1 MRRPD
6 VKRWTAAAAG
16 VLLAAGTAGCGIRA
30 TSVPVDAGA
39 APSRVSCAVPQ
50 AAPATRSPGTL
61 TADVYLVCSQRV
73 SPVRRTVRDLGG
85 DRLGTAR
92 ILLAELQRKPE
103 QAEEKGGFASEVP
116 GGLTVGGP
124 APGDPPESL
133 RLSQEPEDLPSYA
146 VGQLVCTFAG
156 TAAGA
161 ADRSVVL
168 GGPDPGTPARRY
180 RCDDALRTRPDAGS
194 TAGSTPS

>member
-1 MRRPD
+1 MTSPRRLLG
-6 VKRWTAAAAG
+6 AG
-16 VLLAAGTAGCGIRA
+16 VVLALALGTAGCGIRA

-39 APSRVSCAVPQ
+39 APTRVSCDQPRTAPSQAPGRVAV
-50 AAPATRSPGTL
+50 
-61 TADVYLVCSQRV
+61 DVYLVCSQRV
-73 SPVRRTVRDLGG
+73 SPVRRIVSDQHQ

-92 ILLAELQRKPE
+92 TLLTELQHKPD

-116 GGLTVGGP
+116 GGLTVSGP
-124 APGDPPESL
+124 FPGDPAEAL
-133 RLSQEPEDLPSYA
+133 RLNQDPDDLPSFA

-168 GGPDPGTPARRY
+168 GGPDRSTPALRY
-180 RCDDALRTRPDAGS
+180 RCDDALRTRPDAGATEGARAS
-194 TAGSTPS
+194 